1 MSLSNPE
8 SKKNSGI
15 KKSAFSNILFLDP
28 RSLLISLRENVDSA
42 QKWSDTDLILLVTG
56 KIKFFKDFTAEF

>member
-15 KKSAFSNILFLDP
+15 KKPAFSNILFLDP

-42 QKWSDTDLILLVTG
+42 QKWSDTDLMLLVTS
-56 KIKFFKDFTAEF
+56 KMKFFRDFTAEF